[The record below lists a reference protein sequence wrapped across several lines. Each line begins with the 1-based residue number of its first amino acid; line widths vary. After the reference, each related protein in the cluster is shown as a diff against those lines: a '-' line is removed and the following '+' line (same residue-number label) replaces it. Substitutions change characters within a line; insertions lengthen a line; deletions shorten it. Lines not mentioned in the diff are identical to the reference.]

1 MVAMA
6 VMLLIAMAD
15 SDPQPE
21 RTCSSSVECACA
33 EKCVREYPSV
43 HSDPPFKISPVCTPR
58 TEHELYAHLY
68 LHHTFIGQHK
78 SQQDV
83 VLSTE
88 LKKDFGSMVVN
99 DWLITDGPSRD
110 TKVVARA
117 KGIHIQ
123 AGIDRLSYYVSFN
136 MVFEEGRFK
145 GSTLQVMGTVVVKG
159 EWAIVGGTGEFTL
172 ARGVIYKHDSKFV
185 RGEGDCI
192 ELDIHCLYTPMER
205 SKVRNKNISTWIN
218 RGNPINNFS
227 GSDKVNLSCICHSVG
242 YFLDIRGMSKP
253 SRSGKAKDDP
263 IPT

>member
-1 MVAMA
+1 MG
-6 VMLLIAMAD
+6 VMLAIPLIAMAD
-15 SDPQPE
+15 SHPQPE
-21 RTCSSSVECACA
+21 GTCSSSVECACA

-78 SQQDV
+78 SQQD

-145 GSTLQVMGTVVVKG
+145 GSTLQVMGTVVEKG
-159 EWAIVGGTGEFTL
+159 EWAIVGGTGELTL
-172 ARGVIYKHDSKFV
+172 ARGTIYKHDSEFV

-192 ELDIHCLYTPMER
+192 EIDIHCLYTPMER
-205 SKVRNKNISTWIN
+205 SKGTSWT
-218 RGNPINNFS
+218 FE
-227 GSDKVNLSCICHSVG
+227 
-242 YFLDIRGMSKP
+242 
-253 SRSGKAKDDP
+253 A
-263 IPT
+263 